1 VNFRLGSGG
10 GSGGRSLRSYLLSWL
25 TNKYAG
31 LTMDAFVRA
40 QRAEWLVWEAG
51 PWRPPT
57 RTGETLVAGGQ
68 PPIGGSSSAGE
79 SLAIELAPKDGA
91 VTIGRGSGSDVVIDD
106 ATLSRV
112 HLHLDRAPDDTA
124 RPGSRQAW
132 RVRDGGSS
140 NGTKLNGRK
149 IGSEP
154 VPLEDGSAIEAGAVR
169 LTFYGA
175 EGMWLRLRMR

>member
-1 VNFRLGSGG
+1 
-10 GSGGRSLRSYLLSWL
+10 LRSYLLSWL
-25 TNKYAG
+25 NNKYST

-51 PWRPPT
+51 PWRPPA

-68 PPIGGSSSAGE
+68 PPVGGSSSSGE

-91 VTIGRGSGSDVVIDD
+91 VAIGRGSGNDVVIDD

-112 HLHLDRAPDDTA
+112 HLHLDRARD
-124 RPGSRQAW
+124 GSW
-132 RVRDGGSS
+132 RVRDAGSS

-149 IGSEP
+149 LGTEP
-154 VPLEDGSAIEAGAVR
+154 VAVEDGSAIEAGGVR

>member
-1 VNFRLGSGG
+1 
-10 GSGGRSLRSYLLSWL
+10 LRSYLLSWL
-25 TNKYAG
+25 NNKYST

-51 PWRPPT
+51 PWRPPA
-57 RTGETLVAGGQ
+57 RSGETLVAGGQ
-68 PPIGGSSSAGE
+68 PPVGGSSSSGE

-91 VTIGRGSGSDVVIDD
+91 VSIGRGSGNDVVIDD

-112 HLHLDRAPDDTA
+112 HLHLDRAPD
-124 RPGSRQAW
+124 GSW
-132 RVRDGGSS
+132 RVRDAGSS

-149 IGSEP
+149 LGTEP
-154 VPLEDGSAIEAGAVR
+154 VAVEDGSAIEAGAVR